1 MNKMAVKGHRGN
13 DINMPAD
20 EVPCTPGHLQR
31 NMRSFYRCP
40 KMLNHM
46 TEHAALV
53 KLAPSV
59 LASWASRV
67 SSTLSYSL
75 LNDLHTYS
83 STSTPDDDGHSNA
96 TAIFSHS
103 THATESLIKSYR
115 WMQGLIDHLP

>member
-1 MNKMAVKGHRGN
+1 MAVKGHRGS
-13 DINMPAD
+13 DLNMHAD

-31 NMRSFYRCP
+31 DMRSFYRCP

-59 LASWASRV
+59 HASWASRV
-67 SSTLSYSL
+67 SSTLSCSL
-75 LNDLHTYS
+75 LDDSHTYS
-83 STSTPDDDGHSNA
+83 STSTPSSDDGRSNA

-103 THATESLIKSYR
+103 TRATESLIKSCR
-115 WMQGLIDHLP
+115 WMQGLIDHLN